1 MISPKYNW
9 RSTISY
15 SLFDVGNSAVG
26 AIHST
31 FIFAV
36 YFATTVS
43 PENGTALWGYM
54 TAAAAVFVALISPI
68 LGGMADAKAI
78 RKLFLFFVT
87 LIGILSTILLWK
99 IEPDNSFIALAL
111 ILSFCSIA
119 ANELMFVFY
128 NSLLPSVAPKK
139 MIGRVSGW
147 SWGVG
152 YWGAI
157 IALSIALFLFI
168 RPENAPFNLNKSN
181 AEHVRATMVLAGFWM
196 LIFSIPLFI
205 FVREGAPASNIKYPI
220 KILVTGW
227 EEIKKIPGLTKFLIA
242 RLFYSDG
249 LTIVFAFAGIYAA
262 KVFGF
267 SPETVLMFA
276 IAVNF
281 TCGIG
286 AFVGGWVDDKLGSFL
301 TIRLSLVFLTLFGLG
316 VILAP
321 NGFWFWVLGLTVG
334 LFIGPVQSASRSLIS
349 HQVPAEHRAQIYGF
363 YMLSGKITSF
373 LGPTFYASIVLWT
386 NNERAGMFV
395 AVVFFIIGLLVLG
408 KKEPGY
414 ISINQNK
421 DI

>member
-1 MISPKYNW
+1 MNTSKYNW

-36 YFATTVS
+36 YFATTVY

-54 TAAAAVFVALISPI
+54 TAAAAVFVAIVSPI
-68 LGGMADAKAI
+68 LGGLADAKAM
-78 RKLFLFFVT
+78 RKLFLLIVTFV
-87 LIGILSTILLWK
+87 GIISTILLWK
-99 IEPDNSFIALAL
+99 IEPNNSFITLAL
-111 ILSFCSIA
+111 ILSFFSIA

-128 NSLLPSVAPKK
+128 NSLLPSVAPKA

-168 RPENAPFNLNKSN
+168 QPENAPFNLNKSN
-181 AEHVRATMVLAGFWM
+181 AEHVRATMILAGVWL
-196 LIFSIPLFI
+196 LIFSVPLFI
-205 FVREGAPASNIKYPI
+205 FVREGAPASNLKSPS

-227 EEIKKIPGLTKFLIA
+227 KEIRKIPGLTKFLIA
-242 RLFYSDG
+242 RLFYTDG
-249 LTIVFAFAGIYAA
+249 LTIVFAFSGIYAA
-262 KVFGF
+262 KVFSF
-267 SPETVLMFA
+267 STETVLMFA

-286 AFVGGWVDDKLGSFL
+286 AFIGGWVDDKLGSFL
-301 TIRLSLVFLTLFGLG
+301 TIRLSLFFLAVFGLG

-321 NGFWFWVLGLTVG
+321 NG
-334 LFIGPVQSASRSLIS
+334 
-349 HQVPAEHRAQIYGF
+349 
-363 YMLSGKITSF
+363 
-373 LGPTFYASIVLWT
+373 
-386 NNERAGMFV
+386 
-395 AVVFFIIGLLVLG
+395 
-408 KKEPGY
+408 
-414 ISINQNK
+414 
-421 DI
+421 

>member
-1 MISPKYNW
+1 MNTSKYNW

-15 SLFDVGNSAVG
+15 SFFDVGNSAVG

-36 YFATTVS
+36 YFATTVY

-54 TAAAAVFVALISPI
+54 TAAAAVFVAIVSPI
-68 LGGMADAKAI
+68 LGGLADAKAM
-78 RKLFLFFVT
+78 RKLFLLVVTFV
-87 LIGILSTILLWK
+87 GIISTILLWK
-99 IEPDNSFIALAL
+99 IEPNNSFITLAL
-111 ILSFCSIA
+111 ILSFFSIA

-128 NSLLPSVAPKK
+128 NSLLPSVAPKA

-168 RPENAPFNLNKSN
+168 QPENAPFNLNKSN
-181 AEHVRATMVLAGFWM
+181 AEHVRATMILAGVWM
-196 LIFSIPLFI
+196 LIFSVPLFI
-205 FVREGAPASNIKYPI
+205 FVREGAPASNLKSPS

-227 EEIKKIPGLTKFLIA
+227 KEIRKIPGLTKFLIA
-242 RLFYSDG
+242 RLFYTDG
-249 LTIVFAFAGIYAA
+249 LTIVFAFSGIYAA
-262 KVFGF
+262 KVFSF
-267 SPETVLMFA
+267 STETVLMFA

-286 AFVGGWVDDKLGSFL
+286 AFIGGWVDDKLGSFL
-301 TIRLSLVFLTLFGLG
+301 TIRLSLFFLTLFGLG

-321 NGFWFWVLGLTVG
+321 NGLWFWILGLIVG
-334 LFIGPVQSASRSLIS
+334 LFIGPIQSASRSLIS
-349 HQVPAEHRAQIYGF
+349 HQVPAAHRAQIYGF

-373 LGPTFYASIVLWT
+373 LGPTLYASIVLWT
-386 NNERAGMFV
+386 SNERAGMFV

-408 KKEPGY
+408 RKEPGNV
-414 ISINQNK
+414 SINK
-421 DI
+421 F